1 MVCLRHRKSSL
12 AATIF
17 LIFALLAPPIH
28 AQTAIPAATITGRV
42 LDLQT
47 GEPIAKA
54 SVSISGQAASVIT
67 GDDGGFTLADVAGGA
82 LELRVYTVGYG
93 LLKKK
98 VDLPPGAT
106 LTLDLRLGQEAL
118 RETQHDIQQITVTA
132 KPFDPVVADAPS
144 QYTLDNTELQNLST
158 VLANDPFRAI
168 ASLPGVAANQDFYA
182 DFAVRGSG
190 PAHTGVYVDGVLVD
204 HPTYSL
210 EDSGNIGSLSVV
222 NGDTVRSVSLLP
234 GAFPANYMNRTG
246 AVLDIATRDGARD
259 RIATRVIAD
268 VLGVA
273 LTSEG
278 PIGRGKRASWLVS
291 GRQSYLGYLL
301 DRLGVGGGLTLNYT
315 DASGKLAYDLTS
327 HHKLS
332 LFSAYGVTGTSR
344 NAINIASQSPSFFT
358 HGAAQHGMDALHWD
372 WLLSPNTLS
381 QAQFFFTH
389 DHEYDTNPS
398 SAVNLDT
405 TTNVYGFHEEIAHQF
420 GHWNKL
426 EAGIETRSQSQQRA
440 SYTQWLYS
448 KRLLATTALLPL
460 DSYSQSAIQTGAFFQ
475 DTATLLNS
483 RLTLSAGGRWD
494 TFTPTSQSVWLPRA
508 SAMVR
513 ATPSTSVTLAYG
525 QYAQNPTLLQ
535 LYGAFGTPTLRA
547 ERATHETF
555 VVDQFFSERLRLHV
569 EFYNRQEHE
578 DINTQPAEFHLLAN
592 NTVAYPTLG
601 PVLSNSLLAYARGFE
616 ISLQRRSANRLSGW
630 IAYARSYSKYWQPAT
645 TLNFPGDY
653 DQRDTFSAYAAY
665 RITRTINVSAN
676 ARYGSGLPIPG
687 YFASST
693 LTVPGNPKSTTG
705 VIYLLSQ
712 SRNALHEDAYQR
724 DDIRINKVFTR
735 KHFNLTLHGE
745 IENLTAHANYKYYQF
760 VYFSNISTTHEVQ
773 GTRDTSLPFLP
784 AAGLTVEF

>member
-1 MVCLRHRKSSL
+1 MIPVV
-12 AATIF
+12 
-17 LIFALLAPPIH
+17 FALLSLSASAQAPR
-28 AQTAIPAATITGRV
+28 PAATVTGRV

-47 GEPIAKA
+47 GEAIAKS
-54 SVSISGQAASVIT
+54 SVSISGEPMSAVT
-67 GDDGGFTLADVAGGA
+67 GDDGRFTLPNVPAGTV
-82 LELRVYTVGYG
+82 ELRVSTVGYG

-98 VDLPPGAT
+98 IDLAPGAT
-106 LTLDLRLGQEAL
+106 LSLDLRLGQEAL
-118 RETQHDIQQITVTA
+118 RDSQHDIQQVTVTA
-132 KPFDPVVADAPS
+132 KPFDPVVADAPT

-168 ASLPGVAANQDFYA
+168 ASLPGVAANEDFYA
-182 DFAVRGSG
+182 DFAVRGAG
-190 PAHTGVYVDGVLVD
+190 PPHTGVYVDGALVD
-204 HPTYSL
+204 RPTYGL

-222 NGDTVRSVSLLP
+222 NGDIVRSVSLLP
-234 GAFPANYMNRTG
+234 GAFPANYTNRTG

-278 PIGRGKRASWLVS
+278 PIGRAKRASWLLS

-315 DASGKLAYDLTS
+315 DVSGKLAYDLTP

-332 LFSAYGVTGTSR
+332 VFSTYGVTGTSR
-344 NAINIASQSPSFFT
+344 NAINIASQSASFFT

-381 QAQFFFTH
+381 QTQFFFTH
-389 DHEYDTNPS
+389 DREYDTNPS
-398 SAVNLDT
+398 SAVDLDT
-405 TTNVYGFHEEIAHQF
+405 TSNVCGFHQDVTHQF

-426 EAGIETRSQSQQRA
+426 EAGVETRSQSQQRA
-440 SYTQWLYS
+440 SYTQWLYA
-448 KRLLATTALLPL
+448 KRLLSTTLVPL
-460 DSYSQSAIQTGAFFQ
+460 DTYTQSALQTGGFFQ
-475 DTATLLNS
+475 DSATLLNG
-483 RLTLSAGGRWD
+483 RLTLSLGGRFD
-494 TFTPTSQSVWLPRA
+494 TFSPTSQTAWLPHA
-508 SAMVR
+508 GAIVR

-555 VVDQFFSERLRLHV
+555 AIDQFFSERLRLHV
-569 EFYNRQEHE
+569 ELYNRQEHE
-578 DINTQPAEFHLLAN
+578 DINTQPSEFHLLAN
-592 NTVAYPTLG
+592 NTVAYPTPG
-601 PVLSNSLLAYARGFE
+601 PVLSNNLLSYARGFE

-630 IAYARSYSKYWQPAT
+630 VAYARSYSKYWQPGT

-653 DQRDTFSAYAAY
+653 GQRDTFSAYASY

-676 ARYGSGLPIPG
+676 ARYGSGLPVPG
-687 YFASST
+687 YFAPST
-693 LTVPGNPKSTTG
+693 LTVPGNPNSTTG

-724 DDIRINKVFTR
+724 DDIRVNKVFTR
-735 KHFNLTLHGE
+735 RRLNLTLHGE
-745 IENLTAHANYKYYQF
+745 IENLTAHTNYRYYQF

-784 AAGLTVEF
+784 AAGLTLEF